1 MNFDS
6 KLMMIVLA
14 LPKLAY
20 AQSTVGC
27 CAGRSTRS
35 DIVETAPIGCT
46 MVGAP
51 VGVNVRLRYCP
62 IPVSMADMSRS
73 RRHPAAVTLPLLRV
87 ETGGPAP
94 AQAGQTT
101 ALELVCHPTNRTSS
115 AGIPPSRPK
124 PAAQSKPAESHPLAL
139 DISLTP
145 TS

>member
-1 MNFDS
+1 VASANRNDDEQCYCAVWRHSNAPALQGSYYISDS
-6 KLMMIVLA
+6 VAWRGASFHSNLSAGLSSAWRVLTSSPMSA
-14 LPKLAY
+14 L
-20 AQSTVGC
+20 G
-27 CAGRSTRS
+27 
-35 DIVETAPIGCT
+35 
-46 MVGAP
+46 
-51 VGVNVRLRYCP
+51 
-62 IPVSMADMSRS
+62 RS

-101 ALELVCHPTNRTSS
+101 ALQLVCHPTNRTSS